1 MKYNFAVLAVF
12 TMGATSVHAGGMEVT
27 KLPTAMMFEKGTHA
41 SLSYGTFRPDVTDDT
56 YATKGTMYKDRS
68 AITATFKTKIND
80 KVSLGFAS
88 YKSAEIQLDY
98 TPATNFFTTVS
109 PYVDLTIET
118 MALLGRY
125 EVSESLSVLG
135 GLKYSVGSG
144 GGNVLNA
151 PQGVVTASEDTAVGG
166 IIGVSYENP
175 EIALRISGIY
185 QAKQEMSHLAASTA
199 NINGDDLENTKSA
212 LPESFTID
220 FQTGI
225 AADTLLFGSIH
236 HALWDDAHISFWS
249 TPALGG
255 TNGIGGGEGYVKKTT
270 WTDTTSFSLGVGR
283 KLSDN
288 WAISSSLNY
297 EAPSEASGTSLLST
311 TDGVMGVTFGGKYS
325 YDNITISAG
334 LNYSQLG
341 DKKVKPTGF
350 PEGSFSDN
358 SITSFGMKVGY
369 NF

>member
-1 MKYNFAVLAVF
+1 MIFKPKALSMAMVAICSAGSVL
-12 TMGATSVHAGGMEVT
+12 AGGMEVT

-249 TPALGG
+249 TPVLGG
-255 TNGIGGGEGYVKKTT
+255 TNGVGGGEGYVKKTT

-288 WAISSSLNY
+288 WAISSSFNCCSR
-297 EAPSEASGTSLLST
+297 ELLI
-311 TDGVMGVTFGGKYS
+311 D
-325 YDNITISAG
+325 
-334 LNYSQLG
+334 
-341 DKKVKPTGF
+341 
-350 PEGSFSDN
+350 
-358 SITSFGMKVGY
+358 
-369 NF
+369 